1 MADSYLHQ
9 EILEQPE
16 VLQRLLD
23 VERPSVE
30 RIAAA
35 IRQAAPRYVMLAA
48 RGSSDNAAR
57 YGQYLFCAVNG
68 LPAALATPALYTLY
82 QRPPRL
88 DGALVLA
95 ISQSGQSP
103 DIVAVVE
110 EGRRQGALTVAITNE
125 PASPLA
131 GAAQHTIALQAGP
144 ERSLAATKT
153 YTASLMAL
161 ALLSTSLAGDAG
173 PGSAGLIQS
182 LRAVPGFVAEV
193 LASAPAILQAAERYR
208 YMDACVVASRGYN
221 YATAFEI
228 TLKLKELAYVL
239 AEPYSLADFRHGPMA
254 VVERDFPVVSV
265 VPEGVMASGLIE
277 FLRQL
282 RERQAEIMVISAMD
296 EALAMAQTPL
306 ALPRGLPEWLSPL
319 VAVIPG
325 QLFALGLTLAKG
337 LDPDHPRGL
346 RKVTLTR

>member
-1 MADSYLHQ
+1 MTDSYLQ
-9 EILEQPE
+9 TEILEQPE
-16 VLQRLLD
+16 VLQRLLE
-23 VERPSVE
+23 VERPSIE
-30 RIAAA
+30 RIAAI
-35 IRQAAPRYVMLAA
+35 IRQAAPRYVVLAA

-57 YGQYLFCAVNG
+57 YGQYLFGAVNS
-68 LPAALATPALYTLY
+68 LPVALATPALYTLY
-82 QRPPRL
+82 QRPPCL
-88 DGALVLA
+88 EGALVLA

-131 GAAQHTIALQAGP
+131 NAAQHTISLQAGP

-161 ALLSTSLAGDAG
+161 GLLSTALAGDA
-173 PGSAGLIQS
+173 SHAQS
-182 LRAVPGFVAEV
+182 LQAVPGFVAEV

-254 VVERDFPVVSV
+254 VVERDFPVVTL
-265 VPEGVMASGLIE
+265 VPEGVVAPGLLE

-282 RERQAEIMVISAMD
+282 RERQAEIMVISALD

-325 QLFALGLTLAKG
+325 QLFAMGLTLAKG
-337 LDPDHPRGL
+337 LDLDHPRGL

>member
-9 EILEQPE
+9 EILEQPA

-23 VERPSVE
+23 AERPSVE

-57 YGQYLFCAVNG
+57 YGQYLFGAVNG

-88 DGALVLA
+88 EGALVLA

-131 GAAQHTIALQAGP
+131 NAAQHTIALQAGP

-161 ALLSTSLAGDAG
+161 ALLSASLAGDAG
-173 PGSAGLIQS
+173 HTQS
-182 LRAVPGFVAEV
+182 LQAVPGFVAEV

-254 VVERDFPVVSV
+254 VVERDFPVVTV
-265 VPEGVMASGLIE
+265 VPEGVMAAGLIE

-282 RERQAEIMVISAMD
+282 RERQAEIMVISALD

-306 ALPRGLPEWLSPL
+306 ALPRGMPEWLSPL
-319 VAVIPG
+319 VAVVPG
-325 QLFALGLTLAKG
+325 QIFALGLTRAKG

>member
-1 MADSYLHQ
+1 MTDSYLRQ

-16 VLQRLLD
+16 VLQRLLED
-23 VERPSVE
+23 ERPAIE
-30 RIAAA
+30 RIAAI
-35 IRQAAPRYVMLAA
+35 IRQAAPSYVMLVA

-57 YGQYLFCAVNG
+57 YGQYLFGAVNG
-68 LPAALATPALYTLY
+68 LPVALAAPALYTLY
-82 QRPPRL
+82 QRPPCL

-103 DIVAVVE
+103 DIVTVVE

-125 PASPLA
+125 PDSPLA
-131 GAAQHTIALQAGP
+131 GAAQHTISLQAGP

-161 ALLSTSLAGDAG
+161 ALLSTALAGAAG
-173 PGSAGLIQS
+173 PMQS

-228 TLKLKELAYVL
+228 TLKLKELTYVL

-254 VVERDFPVVSV
+254 VVERDFPVVTL
-265 VPEGVMASGLIE
+265 VPEGVVAPGLLE

-282 RERQAEIMVISAMD
+282 RERQAEILVISALD
-296 EALAMAQTPL
+296 EALTMAQTPL

-319 VAVIPG
+319 VAVIAG
-325 QLFALGLTLAKG
+325 QIFALGLTLAKG

>member
-1 MADSYLHQ
+1 
-9 EILEQPE
+9 
-16 VLQRLLD
+16 
-23 VERPSVE
+23 
-30 RIAAA
+30 
-35 IRQAAPRYVMLAA
+35 
-48 RGSSDNAAR
+48 
-57 YGQYLFCAVNG
+57 
-68 LPAALATPALYTLY
+68 
-82 QRPPRL
+82 
-88 DGALVLA
+88 
-95 ISQSGQSP
+95 
-103 DIVAVVE
+103 
-110 EGRRQGALTVAITNE
+110 
-125 PASPLA
+125 
-131 GAAQHTIALQAGP
+131 
-144 ERSLAATKT
+144 
-153 YTASLMAL
+153 MAL
-161 ALLSTSLAGDAG
+161 ALLSAALAGAAG
-173 PGSAGLIQS
+173 PMQS

-254 VVERDFPVVSV
+254 VVERDFPVITL
-265 VPEGVMASGLIE
+265 VPEGVMAPGLLE

-282 RERQAEIMVISAMD
+282 RERQAEIMVISALD

-319 VAVIPG
+319 VAVVPG